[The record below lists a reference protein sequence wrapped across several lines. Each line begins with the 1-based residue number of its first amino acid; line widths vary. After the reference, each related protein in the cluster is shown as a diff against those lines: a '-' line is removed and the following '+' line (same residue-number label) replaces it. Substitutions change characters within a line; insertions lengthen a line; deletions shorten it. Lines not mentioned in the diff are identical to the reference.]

1 MHGVAVD
8 RYDNDAGAMLDAL
21 PERVVRYRLPDLAI
35 IYCNRSWAAYYGLE
49 AAEAIG
55 RALTDFLSPNAKAGL
70 AAQLRRLGPDA
81 PILSDDEVRA
91 ESRAEGQW
99 FEWVDQYIV
108 TPTGAEI
115 VAVGRDVTKRHN
127 AELKLA
133 ESEARFRD
141 LADNAVDV
149 VWRFVDLPEPHLDYV
164 SPSVQQA
171 LGYPPSYFTGAFEQ
185 FLDALGESGRR
196 MIELAIKGEQLP
208 ERFDLHIRA
217 ANGEMRVCE
226 LRTTEIAAGLQGIS
240 RDVTE
245 LRRLQDELTALALR
259 DPLTGLANRR
269 LFNELIDAQLARL
282 QRSGQPLAVAFL
294 DLDGLKRVND
304 EYGHDA
310 GDAVLCETARRLTAA
325 VRDADVVARLGGDE
339 FVIAFEPNDV
349 DTDELV
355 ERINAAL
362 SQPIWVSEELSVH
375 CPASIGVADT
385 HRVGC
390 DAGALLAAADEA
402 MYASKRMRNN
412 R

>member
-1 MHGVAVD
+1 MAAD
-8 RYDNDAGAMLDAL
+8 RFDGDAGAMLDAL
-21 PERVVRYRLPDLAI
+21 PERVVRYRLPDLTI
-35 IYCNRSWAAYYGLE
+35 IYCNVSWARYYGIE
-49 AAEAIG
+49 PDQAIG
-55 RALTDFLSPNAKAGL
+55 HALTEFLSPSAKAGL
-70 AAQLRRLGPDA
+70 AAQLGRLSADA
-81 PILSDDEVRA
+81 PILSDEEIRS
-91 ESRAEGQW
+91 ESRDDGQW

-133 ESEARFRD
+133 ESETRFRD

-149 VWRFVDLPEPHLDYV
+149 VWRFVEQPEPHLDYV
-164 SPSVQQA
+164 SPSVENT
-171 LGYPPSYFTGAFEQ
+171 LGYPPSYFMDDFEQ
-185 FLDALGESGRR
+185 FLDVLDDSGRR
-196 MIELAIKGEQLP
+196 MIEMAIKGEQLP
-208 ERFDLHIRA
+208 DEFDLHFRNV
-217 ANGEMRVCE
+217 NGEVRIGAT
-226 LRTTEIAAGLQGIS
+226 LTTPVAGGVQGIS

-269 LFNELIDAQLARL
+269 LFNELLDAQLARL
-282 QRSGQPLAVAFL
+282 QRSGEPLAVAFL

-310 GDAVLCETARRLTAA
+310 GDIVLCETARRLNAV

-339 FVIAFEPNDV
+339 FVIAFEPNAV
-349 DTDELV
+349 DADELV
-355 ERINAAL
+355 HRIDAAL
-362 SQPIWVSEELSVH
+362 SLPIELNATVSVR

-385 HRVGC
+385 HRVGPH
-390 DAGALLAAADEA
+390 AGALLAAADEA
-402 MYASKRMRNN
+402 MYASKRLRRN